1 MAEYNGINLTN
12 CVAGKVLDP
21 GVWGGKVQAM
31 HDTVTFASTASG
43 NAAYLGWIP
52 KNARILPNSFVK
64 YGAMGETGSEPIVP
78 ASFKVGTLGDD
89 DKFGSVS
96 DAKSAGTFQFTAV
109 DNNKVGE
116 SGPLV
121 ITIVNAGSG
130 SNVPVE
136 AWIFYVQ
143 AG

>member
-1 MAEYNGINLTN
+1 MAEHKGINLT
-12 CVAGKVLDP
+12 AHEDGTVLDP

-64 YGAMGETGSEPIVP
+64 YGAMGEVGDPATS

-96 DAKSAGTFQFTAV
+96 NAKNAGTFQFTAV

-121 ITIVNAGSG
+121 ITIINAGSG

-136 AWIFYVQ
+136 AWVFYVQ

>member
-1 MAEYNGINLTN
+1 MAEHKGINLT
-12 CVAGKVLDP
+12 AHEDGTVLDP

-31 HDTVTFASTASG
+31 HDTVTFLSTASG

-52 KNARILPNSFVK
+52 KNARILPNSFIK
-64 YGAMGETGSEPIVP
+64 YGAMGEINGGSSVS

-89 DKFGSVS
+89 DKFGMVS
-96 DAKSAGTFQFTAV
+96 DAKNAGTFQFTAV
-109 DNNKVGE
+109 DNNKIGE

-121 ITIVNAGSG
+121 VTIANPGSID
-130 SNVPVE
+130 NVAVE

-143 AG
+143 TG

>member
-1 MAEYNGINLTN
+1 MAEHKGINLTTHED
-12 CVAGKVLDP
+12 GTVLDP

-64 YGAMGETGSEPIVP
+64 YGAMGEVGAPATS

-96 DAKSAGTFQFTAV
+96 NAKNAGTFQFTSV

-121 ITIVNAGSG
+121 ITIANAGSG

>member
-1 MAEYNGINLTN
+1 MIQAYG
-12 CVAGKVLDP
+12 AGKCRPCMTRLLSP
-21 GVWGGKVQAM
+21 PP
-31 HDTVTFASTASG
+31 HRG

-64 YGAMGETGSEPIVP
+64 YGAMGEVGDPATS

-96 DAKSAGTFQFTAV
+96 NAKNAGTFQFTSV

-130 SNVPVE
+130 SNVPVGGMD
-136 AWIFYVQ
+136 ILR
-143 AG
+143 AGGVRQGASPAPPKI